1 VRAAQARRDEQRF
14 LVTVQTKALFF
25 GALRQDDLLEVAR
38 QRVLQA
44 EQNLEIVRQRTVL
57 GEATVSDSLRA
68 RLDWINAQQAV
79 LQGEAAIRAARF
91 SLGRQIG
98 ESGPVVPERP
108 ADLDPTP
115 LGLTPEEIMVLAE
128 SRSPSVIAAAEETA
142 ASGAS
147 VSAARTA
154 YLPNI
159 SFSTGYDWANQDPSF
174 SGGTTSWSLA
184 LRMSYPIFNGFQRES
199 TVERARLA
207 QRVTSL
213 REEVARLT
221 AREQADAAYQTLVT
235 SERAIEIAEEA
246 AAVAHGRP
254 SGRARAVRRGCRDH
268 PRCAHQPV
276 RG

>member
-1 VRAAQARRDEQRF
+1 
-14 LVTVQTKALFF
+14 
-25 GALRQDDLLEVAR
+25 
-38 QRVLQA
+38 
-44 EQNLEIVRQRTVL
+44 
-57 GEATVSDSLRA
+57 
-68 RLDWINAQQAV
+68 
-79 LQGEAAIRAARF
+79 
-91 SLGRQIG
+91 
-98 ESGPVVPERP
+98 
-108 ADLDPTP
+108 
-115 LGLTPEEIMVLAE
+115 
-128 SRSPSVIAAAEETA
+128 
-142 ASGAS
+142 

-154 YLPNI
+154 YLPNV

-246 AAVAHGRP
+246 AAVALEDLRVVRERYAVGAATILDVLISQSAADQASTDRVTA
-254 SGRARAVRRGCRDH
+254 RYDYLLARAELEAILGRDL
-268 PRCAHQPV
+268 
-276 RG
+276 